1 MTQTSPSN
9 PSSFVVDTNALWWY
23 LRAPERLSPSA
34 DVIFRLAEAG
44 GTALVVPGIVVAE
57 LYYLSMKVRDP
68 LTPRELMKLF
78 DESGFFVASDLG
90 RTQLE
95 LLDRLP
101 EIPEM
106 HDRLIAAEA
115 LALGAPVV
123 TRDPVIAASPQ
134 VQSIW

>member
-1 MTQTSPSN
+1 MSQ
-9 PSSFVVDTNALWWY
+9 SFPHDLFRFVLDTNALWWY
-23 LRAPERLSPSA
+23 LKAPEQLSPSA

-44 GTALVVPGIVVAE
+44 RATMVVPAVVMAE
-57 LYYLSMKVRDP
+57 LYYLSMKVRQP
-68 LTPRELMKLF
+68 LPPSELVEWF
-78 DESGFFVASDLG
+78 DRSGSFVVSDLG

-95 LLDRLP
+95 MLDRLP

-115 LALGAPVV
+115 LALGVPVV

>member
-1 MTQTSPSN
+1 MQTRPHDLSR
-9 PSSFVVDTNALWWY
+9 FVVDTNALWWY
-23 LRAPERLSPSA
+23 LKAPERLSASA
-34 DVIFRLAEAG
+34 DVIFRLAETG
-44 GTALVVPGIVVAE
+44 NTVMVVPAIVFAE
-57 LYYLSMKVRDP
+57 LYYLSVKTGDP
-68 LTPRELMKLF
+68 LPPSELMEMF
-78 DESGFFVASDLG
+78 DASGVFRVSDLG

-95 LLDRLP
+95 MLDRLP

-123 TRDPVIAASPQ
+123 TRDPVIAASAQ

>member
-1 MTQTSPSN
+1 MQTHPHDLSR
-9 PSSFVVDTNALWWY
+9 FVVDTNALWWY
-23 LRAPERLSPSA
+23 LKAPERLSASA
-34 DVIFRLAEAG
+34 DVIFRLAETG
-44 GTALVVPGIVVAE
+44 NTVMVVPAIVVAE
-57 LYYLSMKVRDP
+57 LYYLSVKTGDP
-68 LTPRELMKLF
+68 LPPSELMEMF
-78 DESGFFVASDLG
+78 DASGVFRVSELS

-95 LLDRLP
+95 MLDRLP

-123 TRDPVIAASPQ
+123 TRDPVIAASAQ